1 MANETKIVTL
11 NDNYHVWTRRVG
23 QGPIKL
29 LLLHGGPGMTHEY
42 LNPFVDFV
50 KQHPEVECIFYE
62 QLGSYYSDQP
72 DDPSLWTIP
81 RFCQEVEEVRQAWH
95 LNNFYLYGQS
105 WGGMLAME
113 YATRYQ
119 KYLKAL
125 IDSNMVDDMNDYAA
139 YINKYRD
146 SMDPA
151 DVKYMHQIEAKGNL
165 DDQHYNELLLKL
177 YQQCICRVVPWP
189 ADVNN
194 AFNRTNEQVYNTLQG
209 PTEFTITGSLKTWS
223 IRDRLKNIKVPTLV
237 LGGKYDSMD
246 PAVIQAMA
254 KRLPYGEAHICPKGS
269 HFSIYDDQPD
279 YFNAIWSFI
288 DQVEKGT
295 F

>member
-1 MANETKIVTL
+1 MTNETKIVTL
-11 NDNYHVWTRRVG
+11 QDNYHVWTRRVG
-23 QGPIKL
+23 QGPIKI

-42 LNPFVDFV
+42 LNPFVGFV
-50 KQHPEVECIFYE
+50 QKHPEVECIFYE

-72 DDPSLWTIP
+72 DDPSLWNIP
-81 RFCQEVEEVRQAWH
+81 RFCLEVEEVRKAWH

-125 IDSNMVDDMNDYAA
+125 IDSNMVDDMGDYAK

-146 SMDPA
+146 SMDPQ
-151 DVKYMHQIEAKGNL
+151 DVRYMKKIEKENKL
-165 DDQHYNELLLKL
+165 DDTHYNELLLKL
-177 YQQCICRVVPWP
+177 YQRCICRVVPWP

-223 IRDRLKNIKVPTLV
+223 IRDRLKKIKVPTLV

-246 PAVIQAMA
+246 PQVIQDMA
-254 KRLPYGEAHICPKGS
+254 HRFAHAEAHICPKGS
-269 HFSIYDDQPD
+269 HFSIYDDQKD
-279 YFNAIWSFI
+279 YFHAIWSFI
-288 DQVEKGT
+288 NCVEKGT

>member
-1 MANETKIVTL
+1 MVNETKIVTL

-23 QGPIKL
+23 QGPIKM

-42 LNPFVDFV
+42 LDPFVDFV
-50 KQHPEVECIFYE
+50 KAHPQVECIFYE
-62 QLGSYYSDQP
+62 QLGSYFSDQP
-72 DDPSLWTIP
+72 DDPSLWNIE
-81 RFCQEVEEVRQAWH
+81 RFCQEVEEVRRAWH

-125 IDSNMVDDMNDYAA
+125 IDSNMVDDMNDYAK

-151 DVKYMHQIEAKGNL
+151 DVKYMKQIEKENKL
-165 DDQHYNELLLKL
+165 DDKHYNELLLKL
-177 YQQCICRVVPWP
+177 YQRCICRVVPWP
-189 ADVNN
+189 AAVNN
-194 AFNRTNEQVYNTLQG
+194 AFDRTNEQVYNTLQG
-209 PTEFTITGSLKTWS
+209 PTEFTITGSLKIWS

-246 PAVIQAMA
+246 PAVIKAMA
-254 KRLPYGEAHICPKGS
+254 KRLPHAEAHICPKGS
-269 HFSIYDDQPD
+269 HFSIFDDQKD
-279 YFNAIWSFI
+279 YFAAIWSFI
-288 DQVEKGT
+288 DRVEKKQ